1 MDVKKLGVV
10 KRCRCWLGLF
20 GYCLAVSSS
29 LACGVERVASDRSDD
44 TILVSVAAS
53 LSGAVDQ
60 VAKEFKRET
69 GVRVV
74 VNTAGSQILATQ
86 IVEGAQVD
94 VFVSADERQ
103 MFRTVSAG
111 RIDGSRLVNLLS
123 NQLVIVMPSDRE
135 SRISDVEALADPSIR
150 RIALGDPEAVPVG
163 VYSKQYLV
171 SVDLWDAVAPK
182 VIPTRSARAVLRAV
196 ESGSVDAGFV
206 YRTDAMSSQ
215 EAVVVYDVE
224 SNLGPRIVYLAA
236 VTTNAPNPSGAV
248 QFFDFIQ
255 RSAAQQLFERLGF
268 VLLTQPVA

>member
-1 MDVKKLGVV
+1 MSVKKLTVM
-10 KRCRCWLGLF
+10 KRFWHWFWLF
-20 GYCLAVSSS
+20 GYGLAVSSS
-29 LACGVERVASDRSDD
+29 LACGVEPVARNRSDD

-53 LSGAVDQ
+53 LSDAINQ
-60 VAKEFKRET
+60 VAKEFEQET
-69 GVRVV
+69 GVHAV

-86 IVEGAQVD
+86 IVEGAQID

-111 RIDGSRLVNLLS
+111 HMDRSRLVNLLS
-123 NQLVIVMPSDRE
+123 NQLVIVMPSDRQP
-135 SRISDVEALADPSIR
+135 RISDVEALADPSIR

-163 VYSKQYLV
+163 VYAKQYLINV
-171 SVDLWDAVAPK
+171 GLWDAVAPK

-206 YRTDAMSSQ
+206 YRTDAKSSQ
-215 EAVVVYDVE
+215 AAVVVYAVKSDF
-224 SNLGPRIVYLAA
+224 GPRIVYPVA
-236 VTTNAPNPSGAV
+236 VATNAPNFSGAV

-268 VLLTQPVA
+268 VLLTQPPA